1 MIYGYDK
8 LKWTTP
14 KLFMGTVPPLN
25 HVVLVGSVVD
35 SDKLLLMSAEG
46 LQRLRYVDA
55 IAVNWNS
62 IMAAAVLEMPAAP
75 IEVRIDR
82 QTK

>member
-1 MIYGYDK
+1 MIYGYDE
-8 LKWTTP
+8 LRWTTP

-46 LQRLRYVDA
+46 LQRLRHAVDA
-55 IAVNWNS
+55 IAQQSTHVGLS
-62 IMAAAVLEMPAAP
+62 TA
-75 IEVRIDR
+75 
-82 QTK
+82 